1 MARTKTPQQA
11 REDALRKAIAKA
23 KIELGMEYDKD
34 VAEMLG
40 VCRGT
45 FCSQQ
50 RKNFEPMKLWGF
62 AKMARMLHFSGK
74 DVCAIIGV
82 PMDGD

>member
-1 MARTKTPQQA
+1 
-11 REDALRKAIAKA
+11 
-23 KIELGMEYDKD
+23 
-34 VAEMLG
+34 MLG

-50 RKNFEPMKLWGF
+50 RKNFEPMKLWDF

>member
-1 MARTKTPQQA
+1 MSKVKTPQQA
-11 REDALRKAIAKA
+11 REDTLRKAIAKA

-45 FCSQQ
+45 LCCQQ
-50 RKNFEPMKLWGF
+50 RKNFEPMKLWDF
-62 AKMARMLHFSGK
+62 AKMARILHFSGK
-74 DVCAIIGV
+74 DVCDIIGV
-82 PMDGD
+82 PMNGE